1 MAKKNETPEENV
13 KVPAEEIAE
22 VIGETPTEQAAPA
35 VPDNYAVDEN
45 GEIIAKTEDGQKI
58 SNPMFASREE
68 IIALPMAT
76 VTITKDLR
84 TDKKTNVKRAI
95 YTASL
100 VLDRITNI
108 PLAIGEAEYG
118 LIAAESGKTYVPL
131 QFTYKVHCRFVKTV
145 FENGNSQLRVDA
157 FLCDAVR
164 ISQIIDQ
171 RSFVGKLYLL
181 RCEQGAIPQ
190 ELQPIVRYAV
200 KKAE

>member
-1 MAKKNETPEENV
+1 MAKKTETPEENV

-22 VIGETPTEQAAPA
+22 VIGEPA
-35 VPDNYAVDEN
+35 SNEAETAIPQHYAVDEN
-45 GEIIAKTEDGQKI
+45 GEIIANTADGTKI
-58 SNPMFASREE
+58 SNPQFAPKEE
-68 IIALPMAT
+68 ILALPMAN
-76 VTITKDLR
+76 VTITKDVR
-84 TDKKTNVKRAI
+84 TDRKTGVKRAI

-157 FLCDAVR
+157 FLSDGVR
-164 ISQIIDQ
+164 ISQLIDT
-171 RSFVGKLYLL
+171 RAYVGKLYLL

-190 ELQPIVRYAV
+190 ELHPIVRYAV

>member
-13 KVPAEEIAE
+13 KVPTEEIAE
-22 VIGETPTEQAAPA
+22 VIGEPASEEAAPA
-35 VPDNYAVDEN
+35 IPHNYAVDEN
-45 GEIIAKTEDGQKI
+45 GEIIANTADGTKI
-58 SNPMFASREE
+58 SNPQFAPKEE
-68 IIALPMAT
+68 ILALPMAN
-76 VTITKDLR
+76 VTITKDVR
-84 TDKKTNVKRAI
+84 TDKKTGVKRAI

-100 VLDRITNI
+100 VLDRITSI

-157 FLCDAVR
+157 FLSDGVR
-164 ISQIIDQ
+164 ISQLIDT
-171 RSFVGKLYLL
+171 RAYVGKLYLL